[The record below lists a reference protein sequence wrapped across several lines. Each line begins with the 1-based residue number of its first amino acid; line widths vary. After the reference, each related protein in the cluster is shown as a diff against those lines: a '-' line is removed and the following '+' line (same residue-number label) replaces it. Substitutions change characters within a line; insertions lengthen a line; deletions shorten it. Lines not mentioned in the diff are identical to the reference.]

1 MKFLNLTTIIVT
13 AAMSCAATLSS
24 AQTGSSTLEA
34 VKERGVVK
42 CISNSGYPGFG
53 YLEEDGSFSGF
64 DVDWC
69 SAFAAAIFGDS
80 EAYEIRPAAGSQRFT
95 LLVSNEGDVGV
106 RSTTWTLSRD
116 TTQGVNFLSPYYY
129 DGQGF
134 IVRKSDG
141 ISNVAD
147 LDGAT
152 ICIFTG
158 TTSELNVADA
168 LAAAGVSYQTSVFDD
183 EGTLWTAYE
192 TGQCESISSDRSYLA
207 SYSKTNMGNPDD
219 HVVLA
224 DIISKEPLAP
234 YVRNDDA
241 SWGKIIRWIVA
252 AAINAEE
259 MGITSENIDQV
270 RADTTDPRVQRF
282 MGDIGDLGTNLGLPA
297 DFAYQVI
304 KQIGNYGEIYSR
316 NLGEESNFNL
326 ARGKNALHTE
336 GGLIYAPPMR

>member
-1 MKFLNLTTIIVT
+1 LD
-13 AAMSCAATLSS
+13 
-24 AQTGSSTLEA
+24 A
-34 VKERGVVK
+34 VKERGTVK
-42 CISNSGYPGFG
+42 CISNSSYPGFG

-69 SAFAAAIFGDS
+69 SAFAAAILGDS
-80 EAYEIRPAAGSQRFT
+80 EAYEIRPAVGSQRFT

-116 TTQGVNFLSPYYY
+116 STQGVNFLSPYYY

-134 IVRKSDG
+134 IVRKADG
-141 ISNVAD
+141 INSVAD
-147 LDGAT
+147 MDGAT

-168 LAAAGVSYQTSVFDD
+168 LAAANVSYQTSVFDD

-192 TGQCESISSDRSYLA
+192 TGQCEAISSDRSYLA
-207 SYSKTNMGNPDD
+207 SYAKTNMSNPDE
-219 HVVLA
+219 HVILEEV
-224 DIISKEPLAP
+224 ISKEPLAP
-234 YVRNDDA
+234 FVRNDDA
-241 SWGKIIRWIVA
+241 NWGKIIRWIVA

-259 MGITSENIDQV
+259 MGISSENIDQI

-282 MGDIGDLGTNLGLPA
+282 MGDVGDLGANLGLPA
-297 DFAYQVI
+297 DFAYQVV
-304 KQIGNYGEIYSR
+304 KQVGNYGEIYSR
-316 NLGEESNFNL
+316 SLGEESNFKL
-326 ARGKNALHTE
+326 ARGKNALHTD